1 MKNSGLPDLVVSGLG
16 IVTTAGVGRG
26 PFADALRQGRAR
38 FGVMRREGRQ
48 RGGSAFL
55 GAELDDLACPEGIAP
70 HAFRTAS
77 LGGQAALVALA
88 QAWQEARLAQADP
101 RRIGLVVGGS
111 NLQQR
116 DFALAL
122 ERHSA
127 RPQYVR
133 PSHAMTFLDSD
144 LCGLCTEQFGI
155 RGFWSTA
162 GGASAS
168 GQLAVALAM
177 DAVMGGRVD
186 ACIALG
192 ALTDLSWLECQAF
205 TAAGAMGGA
214 GFQDAPQQACRP
226 FDRRREGFVFGE
238 ACAAVVVE
246 REAACASRGAAP
258 QARLLACS
266 VTADA
271 NRRPN
276 PSLEGEVDVIARALA
291 QAGLRPQDV
300 DYVNPHGSGSQ
311 LGDEV
316 EAQALQRAGLSH
328 ARLNTTKSI
337 VGHGLSAT
345 GLVELVA
352 TLVQME
358 GGWLHPSLNLEEPV
372 APGLAWVGGTAA
384 AHRIRRALN
393 LSIGFGGINTAL
405 CLERA

>member
-16 IVTTAGVGRG
+16 VVTAAGVGRG
-26 PFADALRQGRAR
+26 PFADALRHGRSC

-48 RGGSAFL
+48 RGGSAFV
-55 GAELDDLACPEGIAP
+55 GAELAALACPEGVAP
-70 HAFRTAS
+70 PAFRTAS

-88 QAWQEARLAQADP
+88 QAWQEARLADADP

-122 ERHSA
+122 ERHGA

-133 PSHAMTFLDSD
+133 PGHAMSFLDSD

-168 GQLAVALAM
+168 GQLALALAM
-177 DAVMGGRVD
+177 DAVAVGRAD

-214 GFQDAPQQACRP
+214 GFEDSPQQACRP
-226 FDRRREGFVFGE
+226 FDRRHQGFVFGE

-246 REAACASRGAAP
+246 REAACVSRGAAP
-258 QARLLACS
+258 QARLLACT
-266 VTADA
+266 VAVDA
-271 NRRPN
+271 NRQPN
-276 PSLEGEVDVIARALA
+276 PSLEGEVDAIARTLA
-291 QAGLRPQDV
+291 QANVRAQDI

-316 EAQALQRAGLSH
+316 EAQALERAGLAH

-337 VGHGLSAT
+337 VGHGLSAA
-345 GLVELVA
+345 GLVELAA

-358 GGWLHPSLNLEEPV
+358 AGWLHPSLNLEEPI
-372 APGLAWVGGTAA
+372 APGLAWVGGEPA